1 MAQYNG
7 PNGLVDAEQWTGQ
20 PMADVTIVQKKW
32 GPVGV
37 VKTADGEQWM
47 APGDWLVR
55 ANGVLTVV
63 SPAIFDRDY
72 HAQSGATPAENK

>member
-7 PNGLVDAEQWTGQ
+7 PDGLVEAEQRTGQ
-20 PMADVTIVQKKW
+20 PMTDVTIVQKKW

-37 VKTADGEQWM
+37 VQTADGEQWM

-72 HAQSGATPAENK
+72 EATPGASPAGE